1 MTDFRLAHPLALG
14 LFLLAGAVI
23 FVLYRGKWT
32 PASAAMLYSDLR
44 LMADSVANWRV
55 RLRWLPLALQVL
67 AWGLLVIALARPQT
81 GNSQVIIRGQGVDI
95 VLALDISSS
104 MRSLDF
110 DPQTRLEAAK
120 MVIGDFVNG
129 REFDR
134 IGLVVFAANAFHYV
148 PPTLDYGVLLRL
160 LDGVTLAPDLGIE
173 DRTAIGLGM
182 ASAANM
188 LRHSEAPSKVIIL
201 LTDGADNSEGI
212 APIDAAEAV
221 ATLGI
226 RVYTVGMGKPGFV
239 PILVEDGSTGIAES
253 NLDEETLQRIANI
266 SEGRYFRAEDLSDL
280 QAIYEQIDVLERGDV
295 ERQQFMTWQDH
306 AMGFMV
312 MAFALLA
319 VGRVLQFTLFQRIP

>member
-1 MTDFRLAHPLALG
+1 MTDFRFAHPLALG
-14 LFLLAGAVI
+14 LFVIAALVLAA
-23 FVLYRGKWT
+23 LWRGQWSYGF
-32 PASAAMLYSDLR
+32 PVMRFSDLR
-44 LMADSVANWRV
+44 LMAGLGAGWRV
-55 RLRWLPLALQVL
+55 RWRWVPLALQGI
-67 AWGLLVIALARPQT
+67 AWGLLVLALARPQT

-120 MVIGDFVNG
+120 LVITDFVNG

-160 LDGVTLAPDLGIE
+160 LDGVMLAPDIGIE
-173 DRTAIGLGM
+173 DRTAIGLGI

-188 LRHSEAPSKVIIL
+188 LRHSEAPSKVVIL

-226 RVYTVGMGKPGFV
+226 RVYTVGMGKTGFV
-239 PILVEDGSTGIAES
+239 PVTAEDGRSGVAES

-266 SEGRYFRAEDLSDL
+266 SDGRYFRAEDLSDL
-280 QAIYEQIDVLERGDV
+280 RQIYEQIDILERGDV

-306 AMGFMV
+306 AMGLLV
-312 MAFALLA
+312 TAFVLLLL
-319 VGRVLQFTLFQRIP
+319 GRVLQLTLFQRIP